1 MRILA
6 RLLTVTLLIFALAA
20 PLLAAGQPAA
30 EAKPAAAAAAPAKA
44 ELIDINS
51 ASDVQLKTLPGIGEA
66 YAAKIIA
73 GRPYARKDQLKS
85 KNIIPAA
92 TYDKIQDKIVAT
104 QKK

>member
-1 MRILA
+1 L
-6 RLLTVTLLIFALAA
+6 ALAA
-20 PLLAAGQPAA
+20 PALAAGQPAA
-30 EAKPAAAAAAPAKA
+30 AANPAATQTKA

-51 ASDVQLKTLPGIGEA
+51 ATDVQLKTLPGIGDA

-85 KNIIPAA
+85 KNIVPAA